1 MADNVGRNP
10 GSEYVVNTNVY
21 NDKRNVN
28 ARTENVM
35 GNVDM
40 FWVVSN
46 TSISVPNAKRN
57 TRDV

>member
-10 GSEYVVNTNVY
+10 GSEYVVKTNVY

-40 FWVVSN
+40 LLVVSN
-46 TSISVPNAKRN
+46 TSIRVPNAKRN